1 MKEFLDR
8 GGLLRPNS
16 GMLPRFWLAIFWFGA
31 AASAHAADRSAWAEL
46 ADSSPVGW
54 GLIVILA
61 ILATALATHL
71 LFMLAEGRLA
81 PAELTGALERTIAA
95 GNYQEA
101 WAACADRPQ
110 AHLARLLR
118 PALERIGQGHEPVE
132 AHLSNAA
139 TRERRMLALLCRALL
154 GAGVAAVLVGMI
166 ACIVRLATTAPGPR
180 GSALAL
186 GDTAMLAAAAL
197 GVATAAGIFGVWLLR
212 RGRREFATAEE
223 WAAQLLATL
232 PYEEIAGLRI
242 GRDFDAGSLLDG
254 GEPIAQT
261 TGRLTVSRALT
272 STCPSCNSPIN
283 PTHRACPH
291 CGKPLEWT

>member
-1 MKEFLDR
+1 MF
-8 GGLLRPNS
+8 
-16 GMLPRFWLAIFWFGA
+16 PRFWLAVFWFGA
-31 AASAHAADRSAWAEL
+31 AASAHAAERSAWAEL
-46 ADSSPVGW
+46 ADSSPIGW
-54 GLIVILA
+54 GLLVILA
-61 ILATALATHL
+61 ILAAALVAHL
-71 LFMLAEGRLA
+71 LFLLAEARLA
-81 PAELTGALERTIAA
+81 PTELTETLARAISA

-110 AHLARLLR
+110 SHLARVAR

-139 TRERRMLALLCRALL
+139 TRESRMLALLCRALL
-154 GAGVAAVLVGMI
+154 GAGAAAVIVGVV
-166 ACIVRLATTAPGPR
+166 ACIVRLATAAPGPR

-186 GDTAMLAAAAL
+186 GDAAMLAAATL
-197 GVATAAGIFGVWLLR
+197 GIAAAAGVFGVWLRR
-212 RGRREFATAEE
+212 RGRREFAAAQE

-242 GRDFDAGSLLDG
+242 GRDFDAGSLLDE
-254 GEPIAQT
+254 GEPISHA
-261 TGRLTVSRALT
+261 TGRITVSRALT